1 MLNNAVAANS
11 QMKININKINGFYQF
26 DKKSKTLH
34 MSQLFLLKSSLVGTE
49 EYEIFERIMKE
60 NGSINATL
68 LRSGEID

>member
-1 MLNNAVAANS
+1 MLNNAVAADS

-26 DKKSKTLH
+26 DKKSKTLY
-34 MSQLFLLKSSLVGTE
+34 MSQLFLLKSSLAGTE